1 MNDYPSV
8 DKVGGLNKKSTVEV
22 TRKNLETITNAVENF
37 KPDLDTEVTEVN
49 QLDVSSVDI
58 DAEVSSVM
66 DRKTFSVTDDIPID
80 SRDVPPYDQRHVHG
94 YLYGFN
100 ELSNIYNESVLA
112 EFKKQYVDNDTGF
125 SDMIEPLQSQKFYYE
140 KYECP
145 NNPFSANDTDID
157 FGIEKNVLSVKNF
170 MEYTLPYKDSRTFY
184 ELNVNPKIVI
194 PMLPIEHKFTEAPFE
209 NGDNVAYVYNTFIC
223 QTDDNI
229 FGTALFLSSYH
240 VDTYRCPV
248 FSDLIY
254 IRITGAEA
262 AITMSITV
270 DQSEF
275 TFDIKIDDTR
285 HIDIS
290 INGSIDTFVPVILPV
305 IIDQYAMKFKVG
317 ICVEYLNLS
326 ENMFQT
332 LVAEVTKTENC
343 EWYKYEKPNLSF
355 YALQSCSFTGSER
368 LKYLRRLLIGDT
380 SLLNIADVQYENMSS
395 IKNLDEF
402 VTILLKSLRNEDMS
416 FNTSIYYT
424 GPIEI
429 VEDVR

>member
-1 MNDYPSV
+1 MSDYPSV

-22 TRKNLETITNAVENF
+22 TRINLEIITNAVENF

-66 DRKTFSVTDDIPID
+66 DRKTFSITDDIPID
-80 SRDVPPYDQRHVHG
+80 AKDVPPYDQHHVHG

-140 KYECP
+140 RYECP

-194 PMLPIEHKFTEAPFE
+194 PMLPIRHKFTEALIE
-209 NGDNVAYVYNTFIC
+209 IGDDVGYYDNAFSC
-223 QTDDNI
+223 QTDDNL
-229 FGTALFLSSYH
+229 FGTAIFFDSYGPNTF
-240 VDTYRCPV
+240 DCFV

-262 AITMSITV
+262 AITMSFTV

-285 HIDIS
+285 HVDIS
-290 INGSIDTFVPVILPV
+290 PVGSIDTFVPVILPV
-305 IIDQYAMKFKVG
+305 IIDQYTMKFKVG
-317 ICVEYLNLS
+317 ICVEYLGLS

-355 YALQSCSFTGSER
+355 YTLQSCWFLEFER
-368 LKYLRRLLIGDT
+368 IRYSRRLLIGDT
-380 SLLNIADVQYENMSS
+380 SLLNIADVEYKISTSAYKYLNEY
-395 IKNLDEF
+395 
-402 VTILLKSLRNEDMS
+402 VAVLLKSLRNEDAS
-416 FNTSIYYT
+416 NNT

-429 VEDVR
+429 VEDV